1 MVTEAKV
8 IKVEPISTEIAVR
21 AQQEAPAMLK
31 QAEAVVILTQEHYEG
46 ANDALKAVKNKFKE
60 FEAMRKKGTKPL
72 NEAKQVWMDL
82 FRTPLEILAKAES
95 ILKQA
100 MITYAEEQDRVR
112 REEQRKLELKAKA
125 EEDRKRKILEARAK
139 KWANK
144 GNDAKAEELQEQ
156 AEEVHV
162 EAPVIAPVAEKPK
175 GVSYREQ
182 WSAKVTDEAKV
193 PREYLIV
200 NIQALN
206 RVAQATK
213 GALKI
218 AGVEWKCEKILS
230 SRGA

>member
-72 NEAKQVWMDL
+72 NEAKQVLMDL

-144 GNDAKAEELQEQ
+144 GNDAK
-156 AEEVHV
+156 
-162 EAPVIAPVAEKPK
+162 
-175 GVSYREQ
+175 
-182 WSAKVTDEAKV
+182 
-193 PREYLIV
+193 
-200 NIQALN
+200 
-206 RVAQATK
+206 
-213 GALKI
+213 
-218 AGVEWKCEKILS
+218 
-230 SRGA
+230 